1 MIRMETRKSSEHVLP
16 NLLKTLGFFAL
27 FEAIFCLILDLLF
40 KISPNEI
47 LRPFCAFFLAAL
59 LSLPW
64 ILSARQFIHRPKVYA
79 LLAAIG
85 VSSLA
90 VLTIVAMQ
98 FSGIFTWMFSGGI
111 SRGELFFLAIFA
123 ATITAITAAV
133 SGYRK
138 AQKIANSKG
147 A

>member
-1 MIRMETRKSSEHVLP
+1 VETRKPSERVLS

-27 FEAIFCLILDLLF
+27 FEAIFCLIMALLF
-40 KISPNEI
+40 KIALNEM

-64 ILSARQFIHRPKVYA
+64 ILSARQFIHKPKVYA
-79 LLAAIG
+79 LLAAVG
-85 VSSLA
+85 VSLFA
-90 VLTIVAMQ
+90 ALTVVAMQ
-98 FSGIFTWMFSGGI
+98 FSGMFTWMFSGGI
-111 SRGELFFLAIFA
+111 SRGEVFFVAIFA
-123 ATITAITAAV
+123 ATITAV

-138 AQKIANSKG
+138 AQKIANSRK